1 MSAENQTPLL
11 PCPFCGNKAEFQAS
25 QHSLLNDWARCL
37 RCTIGMPPSQWN
49 ARAPIEK
56 ALEALAAEKDR
67 DIAGLRA
74 DIAAK
79 NAQILSADWTDEKA
93 DRATLDGKLAAKI
106 EAQNQEIA
114 SLRSEVERLKGDEKY
129 RHEQQYLLQKEV
141 QAKHEQLTLA
151 LKERDAYREIALAG
165 IETLNGG
172 VLTKGLIEATDAQ
185 AQKLSS
191 EGKK

>member
-1 MSAENQTPLL
+1 MGTENECIVCALTPEDCACGVRADSLAKTNDALRAEN
-11 PCPFCGNKAEFQAS
+11 
-25 QHSLLNDWARCL
+25 
-37 RCTIGMPPSQWN
+37 
-49 ARAPIEK
+49 
-56 ALEALAAEKDR
+56 
-67 DIAGLRA
+67 
-74 DIAAK
+74 
-79 NAQILSADWTDEKA
+79 
-93 DRATLDGKLAAKI
+93 
-106 EAQNQEIA
+106 A